1 MKKSDITKAKIL
13 TAAESAFAEK
23 GYYGARVDEIAEMA
37 TVNKRMIYAHYE
49 NKENLYIAV
58 LDEVYRRM
66 AEEEKSLINR
76 HMDCVEAVNKII
88 EHYFKFLSLNPGFV
102 KIVMWENL
110 NEAAYFK
117 KSNARF
123 MKTTAMALLGE
134 KIRQGIE
141 NGVFRKNIDIEETVM
156 TINMM
161 CFSYFSN
168 MYTMA
173 QLMQIDFQEV
183 EEQGKRSAH
192 IKEII
197 MGYLLET

>member
-49 NKENLYIAV
+49 NKENLYLAV

-88 EHYFKFLSLNPGFV
+88 EHYFKFLSLNPSFV

-134 KIRQGIE
+134 KIRQGME